1 MKKKILII
9 FFIII
14 TISIIIFLQFAYKL
28 LNSGN
33 TIIKSDDNNI
43 LNIKSYEAVLEV
55 EIYSNKNTNK
65 YLIKQKYL
73 EPNIIKQ
80 EIIEP
85 ENIKGLT
92 TTFDG
97 KNLSIENKALD
108 IQKLYENYSYIGA
121 NSLSLI
127 SFIEEYKNLK
137 NAELEE
143 TEEEK
148 IIKIKL
154 ENSTNKYQMYKKL
167 YINKKSKLPTRME
180 ILDINQNRTVYILY
194 REMKIDK
201 TSKEE
206 ILEN

>member
-1 MKKKILII
+1 MKKKYLIVFFI
-9 FFIII
+9 FFV
-14 TISIIIFLQFAYKL
+14 TSAIIFLQFTYKL
-28 LNSGN
+28 SKSGN
-33 TIIKSDDNNI
+33 TISKSDDNDI

-55 EIYSNKNTNK
+55 ETYSNKNTNK

-73 EPNIIKQ
+73 EPNLIKQ

-97 KNLSIENKALD
+97 TNLILENQNLELKA
-108 IQKLYENYSYIGA
+108 LYENYNYIGG

-127 SFIEEYKNLK
+127 SFIEEYKTSQ
-137 NAELEE
+137 NAEIEE

-154 ENSTNKYQMYKKL
+154 DDSTNKYEAYKKMH
-167 YINKKSKLPTRME
+167 ISKKTNLPSKME
-180 ILDINQNRTVYILY
+180 ILDVNQNRTVYILY
-194 REMKIDK
+194 KEIKINK

-206 ILEN
+206 ILAN

>member
-1 MKKKILII
+1 MKKKYLIAFFI
-9 FFIII
+9 FFA
-14 TISIIIFLQFAYKL
+14 ISAIIFLQFTYKL
-28 LNSGN
+28 SNSGN
-33 TIIKSDDNNI
+33 TIIKSDDNDI

-55 EIYSNKNTNK
+55 EVCSNKNTNK

-97 KNLSIENKALD
+97 TNLILENQNLELKT
-108 IQKLYENYSYIGA
+108 LYENYNYIGG

-127 SFIEEYKNLK
+127 SFIEEYRTSQ
-137 NAELEE
+137 NAEIEE
-143 TEEEK
+143 TEEER

-154 ENSTNKYQMYKKL
+154 ENSKNKYEMYKKM
-167 YINKKSKLPTRME
+167 YINKKTNLPSQME
-180 ILDINQNRTVYILY
+180 ILDVNQNRTVYILY
-194 REMKIDK
+194 KEIKINK

>member
-1 MKKKILII
+1 MKKKYFIA
-9 FFIII
+9 FFVFVVICV
-14 TISIIIFLQFAYKL
+14 IIFLQFTYKL
-28 LNSGN
+28 SNSGN
-33 TIIKSDDNNI
+33 TISKSDDNDI

-55 EIYSNKNTNK
+55 EVYSNKNTNK

-85 ENIKGLT
+85 ENIRGLT

-97 KNLSIENKALD
+97 TNLILENQSLELKT
-108 IQKLYENYSYIGA
+108 LYENYNYIGG

-127 SFIEEYKNLK
+127 SFIEEYKTLQ
-137 NAELEE
+137 NAEIEE

-148 IIKIKL
+148 IITIKL
-154 ENSTNKYQMYKKL
+154 ENSTNKYEMYKRM
-167 YINKKSKLPTRME
+167 YINKRTNLPSKME

-194 REMKIDK
+194 REIKINK

-206 ILEN
+206 VLAN

>member
-1 MKKKILII
+1 MKKKYII
-9 FFIII
+9 AFFIFVVICV
-14 TISIIIFLQFAYKL
+14 IIFLQFTYKL
-28 LNSGN
+28 SNSGN
-33 TIIKSDDNNI
+33 TISKSDDNDI

-55 EIYSNKNTNK
+55 EVYSNKNTNK

-85 ENIKGLT
+85 ENIRGLT

-97 KNLSIENKALD
+97 TNLILENQSLELKT
-108 IQKLYENYSYIGA
+108 LYENYNYIGG

-127 SFIEEYKNLK
+127 SFIEEYKTLQ
-137 NAELEE
+137 NAEIEE

-148 IIKIKL
+148 IITIKL
-154 ENSTNKYQMYKKL
+154 ENSTNKYEMYKRM
-167 YINKKSKLPTRME
+167 YINKRTNLPSKME

-194 REMKIDK
+194 REIKINK

-206 ILEN
+206 ILAN

>member
-1 MKKKILII
+1 MKKKYLIA
-9 FFIII
+9 FFIFVA
-14 TISIIIFLQFAYKL
+14 ISIIIFLQFTYKL
-28 LNSGN
+28 SNSGN
-33 TIIKSDDNNI
+33 TINKSDDNDI

-55 EIYSNKNTNK
+55 DVYSNKNTNK

-85 ENIKGLT
+85 ENIRGLT

-97 KNLSIENKALD
+97 TNLIIENQNLGLKT
-108 IQKLYENYSYIGA
+108 LYENYSYIGG
-121 NSLSLI
+121 NSLSII
-127 SFIEEYKNLK
+127 SFIEEYKTSQNV
-137 NAELEE
+137 EREE
-143 TEEEK
+143 TEEEN

-154 ENSTNKYQMYKKL
+154 DNSNNKYEMYKKM
-167 YINKKSKLPTRME
+167 YINKKTNLPSRME

-194 REMKIDK
+194 KEIKINK

-206 ILEN
+206 ILAN